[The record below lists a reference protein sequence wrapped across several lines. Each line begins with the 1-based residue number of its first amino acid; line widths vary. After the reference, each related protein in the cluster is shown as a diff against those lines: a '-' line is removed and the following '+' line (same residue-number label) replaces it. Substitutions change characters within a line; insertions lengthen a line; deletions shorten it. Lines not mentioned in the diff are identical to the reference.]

1 MTVQRHEKNKKK
13 LFQIKTI
20 TEGFEDVSKGTFY
33 VVADL
38 TDDQETELKSV
49 GAFMENSDKYSSSAN
64 VYQQWPVGRGV
75 FVADDKSVVIN
86 INGEDHVKF
95 ISTENGKD
103 FGKNNFQLQNYRTYK
118 HTSDFTFHR

>member
-1 MTVQRHEKNKKK
+1 MRRIKNF
-13 LFQIKTI
+13 LFQIKAV
-20 TEGFEDVSKGTFY
+20 TEGFEDASKGTFY
-33 VVADL
+33 IVADL

-95 ISTENGKD
+95 ISTESGKD
-103 FGKNNFQLQNYRTYK
+103 FGKKKFSYK
-118 HTSDFTFHR
+118 ITEPTNITSDFTFHR